1 MKKLI
6 LILALPVLMFSCTI
20 KGSYTD
26 TPTVFRISS
35 VDYHHI
41 SGDNTL
47 QTTPYWKLH
56 LMNAYDTITITSL
69 RSYDVGDS
77 IKVTIRKFHKD
88 GK

>member
-6 LILALPVLMFSCTI
+6 LILTLPVLIVSCTI

-26 TPTVFRISS
+26 TPTMFGVSS
-35 VDYHHI
+35 VEYHPI
-41 SGDNTL
+41 GCDNTL

-56 LMNAYDTITITSL
+56 LTNPSDTITITSL
-69 RSYDVGDS
+69 RSYETGDS
-77 IKVTIRKFHKD
+77 IEVIIRKFQKD